1 MGRAMRDQDKSK
13 AQLISE
19 LEDLRRRAAEQKRAD
34 ESLQECDERCR
45 NALEELRHSQATL
58 DAFFSASPVILNICD
73 EDFRYIKT
81 SGPLPDYFGLDSR
94 SIVGKSLKELDLEY
108 FKEYGRMLE
117 RVIETGEPV
126 HNVEMKSRA
135 PSRGGEMVYWRA
147 SHFPLSLPNGRRGAA
162 RSPSRSPI

>member
-1 MGRAMRDQDKSK
+1 MSDAGMPW
-13 AQLISE
+13 
-19 LEDLRRRAAEQKRAD
+19 
-34 ESLQECDERCR
+34 R
-45 NALEELRHSQATL
+45 NCAT
-58 DAFFSASPVILNICD
+58 ARPRWTPSSAASPVILNICD

-147 SHFPLSLPNGRRGAA
+147 SHFPLTLPNGRRA
-162 RSPSRSPI
+162 RHGRRRDHRSEAGRGVPPGRTSEAPGTFSSRATTSAN